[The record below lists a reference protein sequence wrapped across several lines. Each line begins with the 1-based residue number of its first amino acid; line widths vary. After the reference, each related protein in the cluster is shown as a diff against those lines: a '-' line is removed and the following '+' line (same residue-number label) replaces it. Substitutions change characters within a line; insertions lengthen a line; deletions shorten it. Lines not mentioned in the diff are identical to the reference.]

1 MAHQLRHGHGSRH
14 GLKPAVGGPD
24 LEVGELGNVK
34 GDRVFKFPFSLLPQ
48 LHHGDPC
55 DRFRHGGDA
64 EDAVRLQGL
73 ARVCAGEAVGVEVD
87 NFSSPGRQ
95 RGHAGELAG
104 VDQLPEL

>member
-1 MAHQLRHGHGSRH
+1 MAT
-14 GLKPAVGGPD
+14 PAIG
-24 LEVGELGNVK
+24 
-34 GDRVFKFPFSLLPQ
+34 F
-48 LHHGDPC
+48 
-55 DRFRHGGDA
+55 A